1 MKPNMLP
8 TVASDLKHP
17 IMDNE
22 KNEAMLIRSPNR
34 RNRPLAIAF
43 GVVALS
49 YFAWSTVFSGYAFHM
64 PCQNQ
69 KDQGT
74 TLFPPVQ
81 VLSEPAL
88 VPLEAHIMSKCPD
101 AKDCLKMLVL
111 PTMQRVIDKVNFTLS
126 YIGTPTD
133 NDGVDCMHGPE
144 ECLGNIIELC
154 ASQLYPDPKI
164 YLGFTMCMT
173 RDYHDIPSKS
183 LVEDCALEH
192 GIDFDKLNECSIADN
207 GGLGMGLLRDSI
219 RRTKDAGVTKSCTVR
234 LNENIYCV
242 RDGGEWKDCPNGAG
256 VNDLVIAVEKLYRSS
271 SSEAQ
276 KSPSIAH

>member
-17 IMDNE
+17 IMENE
-22 KNEAMLIRSPNR
+22 KDETMFIRSPSR

-43 GVVALS
+43 GLVAVC
-49 YFAWSTVFSGYAFHM
+49 YFAWSTVFKGYTFHM
-64 PCQNQ
+64 PCHN
-69 KDQGT
+69 QGT
-74 TLFPPVQ
+74 TLFSPVQ
-81 VLSEPAL
+81 ILDDKPL

-154 ASQLYPDPKI
+154 AAKLYPDPKI

-219 RRTKDAGVTKSCTVR
+219 RRTKDAGVINSCTVR
-234 LNENIYCV
+234 LNEEIYCI
-242 RDGGEWKDCPNGAG
+242 RDGGKWRDCPNGPG
-256 VNDLVIAVEKLYRSS
+256 VNDLIIAVEKLYQASS

-276 KSPSIAH
+276 RFPSIAH